1 MRDSAVRYP
10 AEQTPNMFGGVPT
23 EGYDYIWHWTEKAR
37 PALGDR
43 KGERC
48 RVLVRS
54 RTTKGKNMNSVLVQF
69 SSDGLKVNTSRYAVR
84 KAPAERVRRLFGE
97 HPNAQ
102 SGIDKPDSPAPVG
115 DVRLFG
121 NSVATSDPFTALYV
135 LFGVGPDPFRREEGE
150 DP

>member
-1 MRDSAVRYP
+1 
-10 AEQTPNMFGGVPT
+10 MFGGVPT

-43 KGERC
+43 KGQRC
-48 RVLVRS
+48 RVLVWS
-54 RTTKGKNMNSVLVQF
+54 KGMNSVLIQF
-69 SSDGLKVNTSRYAVR
+69 KSDGLKVNTSRNAIR

-102 SGIDKPDSPAPVG
+102 SGIDKPDSPTPVG

-135 LFGVGPDPFRREEGE
+135 LFGVGPHPSRREEGGG
-150 DP
+150 P